1 MNSFQSII
9 ESVGTYLPPNIV
21 TTAEVLEGCVS
32 RVRVPLERLTGIKS
46 RHFAEEKEFAID
58 LATKAIDDCLKHS
71 RIAKN
76 QFDLLISA
84 NISRYDGLNVVGYEP
99 STAIAL
105 KKLMGFDQAI
115 AFDISNACASMWT
128 AVYVADKFI
137 ASGAVRNALV
147 VSGEYIS
154 HLTRTAQLEIDGY
167 MDSQLASLTLGDAG
181 VAVAL
186 CGSQRSGEGF
196 NELDLYTLGA
206 YSRLCIAKPSDK
218 PHGGAVMYTDA
229 VKVTAAIVPH
239 AAAHAVHTLRQSGRH
254 VDDVQHIIPHQTSR
268 MTIRGALDEIA
279 KEFDSDCSAQMI
291 DNLEVRGNTASTT
304 HFLAYRD
311 QIDNGRIRTGDQI
324 LFAISGSGQTTG
336 TAIYTCND
344 LPDRIRAA
352 NANQSV
358 DSDAPSNRNGELSS
372 TDDTH
377 DEAAS
382 VELAMAVP
390 FRFESIATAYPN
402 KSENTPSTPPD
413 TLAMLCSAAKQC
425 IEQGEIDRSTIELII
440 SVGVYRS
447 EFMTEPALAALLA
460 GDLDINADQPAEDPI
475 KTFAFD
481 LLNGSMGF
489 LNACHLICEMG
500 RAGEIERAMVVAS
513 EIENNAAFD
522 GKANLGLT
530 EMASAVILSESDDGE
545 TGFHAFHFDHYPEH
559 QDAYH
564 VVANLRNEL
573 GKTYLE
579 TKIESDWKD
588 RLIPAVGQSVER
600 FLQSQDLSIDD
611 IDWLLPSP
619 MSNDLRTKLGDEL
632 GIPVERMI
640 FDADAT
646 TDAFTSAVPLAM
658 LASQGHPTTGRHD
671 RLPASGQW
679 GLPAS
684 GQWGLIVQLSSGLQV
699 GCALY
704 RF

>member
-9 ESVGTYLPPNIV
+9 ESVGTYLPPKVV
-21 TTAEVLEGCVS
+21 TTAEVLDGCAT
-32 RVRVPLERLTGIKS
+32 RVRVPLERLTGIRS

-58 LATKAIDDCLKHS
+58 LASKAIEDCLKHS
-71 RIAKN
+71 RIGKS
-76 QFDLLISA
+76 QYDLLISA
-84 NISRYDGLNVVGYEP
+84 NISRYDGLNVIGYEP

-105 KKLMGFDQAI
+105 KKLLGFDNAI

-128 AVYVADKFI
+128 AVYVADAFI

-154 HLTRTAQLEIDGY
+154 HLTRTAQLEIEGY

-181 VAVAL
+181 VAVSM
-186 CGSQRSGEGF
+186 CGSDRSGEGF

-206 YSRLCIAKPSDK
+206 YSRLCVAKPSDK

-254 VDDVQHIIPHQTSR
+254 VDDLQHIIPHQTSR

-279 KEFDSDCSAQMI
+279 NQFDTDCSAQMI
-291 DNLEVRGNTASTT
+291 DNLEFRGNTASTT

-311 QIDNGRIRTGDQI
+311 QIDNGRIRTGDKI

-336 TAIYTCND
+336 TAVYTCND
-344 LPDRIRAA
+344 LPDRIREA
-352 NANQSV
+352 NNEGTSQEQTSKTNE
-358 DSDAPSNRNGELSS
+358 DATTS
-372 TDDTH
+372 H
-377 DEAAS
+377 A

-390 FRFESIATAYPN
+390 FRMESIATAYPESG
-402 KSENTPSTPPD
+402 KQAD
-413 TLAMLCSAAKQC
+413 TLSMLTEAARQC
-425 IEQGEIDRSTIELII
+425 LEDGGTDDQGIDRSTIELMI
-440 SVGVYRS
+440 SVGVYRTD
-447 EFMTEPALAALLA
+447 FMTEPALAALLA
-460 GDLDINADQPAEDPI
+460 GDIDINADQAAEDPV

-500 RAGEIERAMVVAS
+500 RAGKIERAMVVAS
-513 EIENNAAFD
+513 EIENNASIAD
-522 GKANLGLT
+522 KPIIGVT
-530 EMASAVILSESDDGE
+530 EMASAVVLSESEDGE
-545 TGFHAFHFDHYPEH
+545 TGFHAFHFEHFPEH
-559 QDAYH
+559 QDAYQ
-564 VVANLRNEL
+564 VVANLRNDL

-579 TKIESDWKD
+579 HEIEGEWKE
-588 RLIPAVGQSVER
+588 RLIPTIGQTVER
-600 FLQSQDLSIDD
+600 FLSGQSLSLSD
-611 IDWLLPSP
+611 IDWVLPSS
-619 MSNDLRTKLGDEL
+619 MSDTACESLSEQL
-632 GIPVERMI
+632 GIPVDQMI
-640 FDADAT
+640 LDREAE
-646 TDAFTSAVPLAM
+646 TDAFTSSVPLAM
-658 LASQGHPTTGRHD
+658 LSASKSAPNG
-671 RLPASGQW
+671 PA
-679 GLPAS
+679 P
-684 GQWGLIVQLSSGLQV
+684 GQWGLIVQLSSGLQI

>member
-1 MNSFQSII
+1 MTSFQSII

-21 TTAEVLEGCVS
+21 TTAEVLDGCVS
-32 RVRVPLERLTGIKS
+32 RVRVPLERLTGIRS

-71 RIAKN
+71 RIAKG

-105 KKLMGFDQAI
+105 KQLMGFDRAI

-181 VAVAL
+181 VAVSL

-239 AAAHAVHTLRQSGRH
+239 AAAHAVHVLRQSGRH

-311 QIDNGRIRTGDQI
+311 QIDSGRIRTGDQI

-352 NANQSV
+352 GSGISFNSAESADANGDFESTGDPSHESHSV
-358 DSDAPSNRNGELSS
+358 D
-372 TDDTH
+372 
-377 DEAAS
+377 
-382 VELAMAVP
+382 LAMAVP
-390 FRFESIATAYPN
+390 FKFESIATAY
-402 KSENTPSTPPD
+402 SEVTSDGLPTPPD
-413 TLAMLCSAAKQC
+413 TLAMLCRAAKDC
-425 IEQGEIDRSTIELII
+425 IDKGDIDRSTLELII

-460 GDLDINADQPAEDPI
+460 GDLDINADQAAEDPT

-522 GKANLGLT
+522 GKPRLGLT
-530 EMASAVILSESDDGE
+530 EMATAAILSESDDGE
-545 TGFHAFHFDHYPEH
+545 TGFHAFHFDHYPQH
-559 QDAYH
+559 QDAYR

-579 TKIESDWKD
+579 TQIQSDWKE
-588 RLIPAVGQSVER
+588 RLVPLVGQSVER

-619 MSNDLRTKLGDEL
+619 MSGDLRARLSEKLAMPEDR
-632 GIPVERMI
+632 II
-640 FDADAT
+640 FDPNAT
-646 TDAFTSAVPLAM
+646 TDAFTSSVPLAM
-658 LASQGHPTTGRHD
+658 LASGVPAAPEVPATSASCEGFPT
-671 RLPASGQW
+671 A
-679 GLPAS
+679 

>member
-9 ESVGTYLPPNIV
+9 ESVGTYLPPNVV
-21 TTAEVLEGCVS
+21 TTAEVLDGCVS

-71 RIAKN
+71 RIPEN

-84 NISRYDGLNVVGYEP
+84 NISRYDGLNIVGYEP

-105 KKLMGFDQAI
+105 KKSMGFDRAI

-181 VAVAL
+181 VAVSL
-186 CGSQRSGEGF
+186 CASQRSGEGF
-196 NELDLYTLGA
+196 SELDLYTLGA
-206 YSRLCIAKPSDK
+206 YSRLCVAKPSDK

-239 AAAHAVHTLRQSGRH
+239 AAAHAVHTLRKSGRH
-254 VDDVQHIIPHQTSR
+254 VDDLQHIIPHQTSR

-279 KEFDSDCSAQMI
+279 KEFKSDCSAQMI

-344 LPDRIRAA
+344 LPDRIRATISGD
-352 NANQSV
+352 SV
-358 DSDAPSNRNGELSS
+358 DSHAPSRVNEELQSA
-372 TDDTH
+372 DTFH
-377 DEAAS
+377 QENAS

-390 FRFESIATAYPN
+390 FRFESIATAYP
-402 KSENTPSTPPD
+402 SEIESASPTPPD
-413 TLAMLCSAAKQC
+413 TLAMLCSAAKRC
-425 IEQGEIDRSTIELII
+425 IEKGEVDRSTIELIV

-460 GDLDINADQPAEDPI
+460 GDLDINADQPAEDPT

-489 LNACHLICEMG
+489 LNACHLVCEMG
-500 RAGEIERAMVVAS
+500 RAGEIERALIVAS

-522 GKANLGLT
+522 NKSRMGLT

-545 TGFHAFHFDHYPEH
+545 TGFHAFHFDHFPEH
-559 QDAYH
+559 QDAYQ

-573 GKTYLE
+573 GRTYLE
-579 TKIESDWKD
+579 TKIEADWKE
-588 RLIPAVGQSVER
+588 RLIPVVGQSVER
-600 FLQSQDLSIDD
+600 FLQSQNISVDQ

-619 MSNDLRTKLGDEL
+619 MSNDLRTRLGETL
-632 GIPVERMI
+632 GISVERMV
-640 FDADAT
+640 FDGNAT
-646 TDAFTSAVPLAM
+646 TDGFTSSVPLAM
-658 LASQGHPTTGRHD
+658 LACLDHARVTSGSREESPT
-671 RLPASGQW
+671 A
-679 GLPAS
+679 